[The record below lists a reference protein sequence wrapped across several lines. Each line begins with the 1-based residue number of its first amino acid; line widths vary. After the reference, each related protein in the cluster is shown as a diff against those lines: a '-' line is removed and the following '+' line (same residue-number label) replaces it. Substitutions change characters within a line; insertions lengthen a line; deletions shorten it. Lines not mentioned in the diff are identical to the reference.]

1 MQLGRMIKYERGSQ
15 FLSTSWFYGLYI
27 FPQSGKVLRVY
38 ASCLKWNS
46 CLFYLVAGNET
57 KAEMPNLINQFKT
70 WWEAHRTISDLEQY
84 LSFLK

>member
-1 MQLGRMIKYERGSQ
+1 MKEE
-15 FLSTSWFYGLYI
+15 
-27 FPQSGKVLRVY
+27 V
-38 ASCLKWNS
+38 NS
-46 CLFYLVAGNET
+46 CQLHGFMVFTYFHKVEKCWEFMQVVWNETVVYFYLVAGNET